1 VLKDTTLEGPTPMG
15 TVGPTTNVVPDLI
28 VLVVLAKMVDVEE
41 IVLFEATAVLETELE
56 VKGALTVL
64 FW

>member
-1 VLKDTTLEGPTPMG
+1 MG